1 MEKKFTEEDSLKL
14 INQMIVQVNSNIQKG
29 AANSMIMAGYSVAA
43 TAILNLVLL
52 HVLPN
57 PNMSFWVWTLMIPL
71 FVVAKI
77 MGSKQ
82 DKHAIVKTHI
92 DKIIGKTWEAFAY
105 SVAILLII
113 LFGMSYHFKAPF
125 MVMATPVILTFMGLA
140 QYITATAS
148 KFKPFYWGVIA
159 FWAGALLCLLV
170 EVFFPVTG
178 VHFIILAICTIIGF
192 VLPGHI
198 LNSKAKKDV

>member
-29 AANSMIMAGYSVAA
+29 AANSMILAGYSVAA

-71 FVVAKI
+71 FIVAKI

-82 DKHAIVKTHI
+82 DKQAIVKTHI
-92 DKIIGKTWEAFAY
+92 DKIIGKTWESFAY
-105 SVAILLII
+105 GVAILLII

-125 MVMATPVILTFMGLA
+125 MVLTTPVILTFMGLA

-159 FWAGALLCLLV
+159 FWTGALLCLLV